1 LLRSSSSP
9 DVKDGVALCWIT
21 RLLLE
26 HVRSPRGHPLPT
38 ILVGGANGKHRGG
51 QHIDPGQPT
60 PLANVHLSILDKAG
74 VERKS
79 FGDSTGMI
87 GV

>member
-1 LLRSSSSP
+1 
-9 DVKDGVALCWIT
+9 
-21 RLLLE
+21 
-26 HVRSPRGHPLPT
+26 LPT
-38 ILVGGANGKHRGG
+38 ILVGGAAGKHRGG

-60 PLANVHLSILDKAG
+60 PLANVHLRILDMAG

-87 GV
+87 AGV